1 MVRDRS
7 EVEEGELQIRETQ
20 VVRWRMGETLKPAC
34 HVIAEIADGAPKE
47 WREPRRAGDGHAC
60 EQVPERRQ
68 GIAGTDD
75 PGLASCAPVHARPG
89 AAEQDRGFGADDRVP
104 LSEGTTTGSLATLQ
118 QHGAAQVP
126 CQALVELELRA
137 GREWQASRSWDGRG
151 SPQEGFA

>member
-1 MVRDRS
+1 MVRDRH
-7 EVEEGELQIRETQ
+7 EVEEGERQIRETQ

-89 AAEQDRGFGADDRVP
+89 AAEQDRGSAPMIEYRCPRAPPPGLWP
-104 LSEGTTTGSLATLQ
+104 LSSSTGQ
-118 QHGAAQVP
+118 
-126 CQALVELELRA
+126 R
-137 GREWQASRSWDGRG
+137 RSPARR
-151 SPQEGFA
+151 S